1 MAGHHGKF
9 VWYELMTTDTK
20 AAETF
25 YKDVVGWDA
34 RDAGMPGVSYTLFTK
49 GDQQVGGLMTMPEGA
64 LEMNVPP
71 AWLGYIGVDDVDA
84 AAAKVAAKGG
94 KIHRAPDDIPGIGRF
109 AIATDPHGAVFALF
123 TGTGEP
129 PPPVDPMTPGQIGW
143 HELMSG
149 DLDAAFPFYADLF
162 GWTKDHDMDMGE
174 MGTYRI
180 FAIEG
185 AQSGGMMTKPKD
197 IPSPYWLY
205 YINVAALDTAIE
217 RIKSG
222 GGKIVLEPMEVPG
235 GAWIIQALD
244 PQGALFALVGQ
255 RG

>member
-20 AAETF
+20 SAETF
-25 YKDVVGWDA
+25 YRDVVGWDA

-49 GDQQVGGLMTMPEGA
+49 GDQQVAGLMTMPEGA

-84 AAAKVAAKGG
+84 AAATVAAKGG

-123 TGTGEP
+123 NGIGDP
-129 PPPVDPMTPGQIGW
+129 PPAVDPMSPGQIGW

-149 DLDAAFPFYADLF
+149 DLDTAFPFYSESF
-162 GWTKDHDMDMGE
+162 GWTKDHAMDMGD
-174 MGTYRI
+174 MGIYQI
-180 FAIEG
+180 FAIDG
-185 AQSGGMMTKPKD
+185 AQAGGMMTKPKD

-205 YINVAALDTAIE
+205 YITVAALDTAIE

-235 GAWIIQALD
+235 GAWIVQALD

>member
-34 RDAGMPGVSYTLFTK
+34 RDAGMPGVNYTLFTK
-49 GDQQVGGLMTMPEGA
+49 GDHQVAGLMTMPEGA

-71 AWLGYIGVDDVDA
+71 AWLGYIGVDNVDA
-84 AAAKVAAKGG
+84 AATTVAAKGG

-123 TGTGEP
+123 TGIGDP
-129 PPPVDPMTPGQIGW
+129 PLAVDPMTPGQIGW

-149 DLDAAFPFYADLF
+149 DLDTAVSFYSEVF
-162 GWTKDHDMDMGE
+162 GWTKDHAMDMGD
-174 MGTYRI
+174 MGTYQI
-180 FAIEG
+180 FAIDG
-185 AQSGGMMTKPKD
+185 AQAGGMMTKPQD

-205 YINVAALDTAIE
+205 YFNVASLDTAIE
-217 RIKSG
+217 RVKAG
-222 GGKIVLEPMEVPG
+222 GGRIVLEPMEVPG

>member
-49 GDQQVGGLMTMPEGA
+49 GERQVAGLMTMPEGA

-71 AWLGYIGVDDVDA
+71 AWLGYIGVEDVDA
-84 AAAKVAAKGG
+84 AAATVAAKGG

-123 TGTGEP
+123 TGIGDP
-129 PPPVDPMTPGQIGW
+129 PPAVDPMMPGQIGW

-149 DLDAAFPFYADLF
+149 DLDTAFPFYAEVF
-162 GWTKDHDMDMGE
+162 GWTKDHAMDMGE
-174 MGTYRI
+174 MGTYQI
-180 FAIEG
+180 FAIDG
-185 AQSGGMMTKPKD
+185 VQAGGMMTKPND

-222 GGKIVLEPMEVPG
+222 GGKIVLEPLEVPG

-244 PQGALFALVGQ
+244 PQGALFALAGQ

>member
-9 VWYELMTTDTK
+9 VWYELMTTDTH

-34 RDAGMPGVSYTLFTK
+34 RDAGMPGVNYTLFTK
-49 GDQQVGGLMTMPEGA
+49 GERQVAGLMTMPEGA
-64 LEMNVPP
+64 LEMKVPP

-84 AAAKVAAKGG
+84 AAADVAAKGG

-123 TGTGEP
+123 SGIGDP
-129 PPPVDPMTPGQIGW
+129 PPAVDPMAPGQIGW

-149 DLDAAFPFYADLF
+149 DLDTAFPFYAGAF
-162 GWTKDHDMDMGE
+162 GWTKDQGMDMGE
-174 MGTYRI
+174 MGIYQI
-180 FAIEG
+180 FAIDG
-185 AQSGGMMTKPKD
+185 AQAGGMMTKPKD

-205 YINVAALDTAIE
+205 YISVPALDTAIE
-217 RIKSG
+217 RITSG

-235 GAWIIQALD
+235 GAWIVQALD